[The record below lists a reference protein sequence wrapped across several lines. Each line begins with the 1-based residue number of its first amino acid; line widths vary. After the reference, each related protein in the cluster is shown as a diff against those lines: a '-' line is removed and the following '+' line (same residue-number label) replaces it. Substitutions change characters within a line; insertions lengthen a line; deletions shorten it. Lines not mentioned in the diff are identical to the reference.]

1 MKRLLRN
8 ASLAAAA
15 AFGVAV
21 LAPAAVVAQPA
32 NYVGYELRGNL
43 PSQVAHRDDHLW
55 RFLAN
60 GQVNGIYSTISF
72 DVRGGEYVSESDRG
86 RWRIISGQLCVT
98 WNLWFEGEEQCY
110 RVTRLNGRWFNF
122 VRTDGSYSFRGTL
135 ARSG

>member
-1 MKRLLRN
+1 MKRMFSV
-8 ASLAAAA
+8 ASIAVATALGLVLGGALAT
-15 AFGVAV
+15 
-21 LAPAAVVAQPA
+21 AQPA

-43 PSQVAHRDDHLW
+43 PGQETHRDNHLW
-55 RFLAN
+55 RFHRN
-60 GQVNGIYSTISF
+60 GRLNGVYTTLSF

-86 RWRIISGQLCVT
+86 SWRTNGGQLCVT
-98 WNLWFEGEEQCY
+98 WTLWFQGEEQCY